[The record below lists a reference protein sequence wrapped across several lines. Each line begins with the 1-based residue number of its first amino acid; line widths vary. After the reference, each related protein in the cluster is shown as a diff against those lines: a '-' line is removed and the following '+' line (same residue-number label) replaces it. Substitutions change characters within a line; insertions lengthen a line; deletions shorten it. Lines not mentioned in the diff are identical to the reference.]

1 MEANQ
6 SPSIKSQQF
15 WTNDQIILSS
25 IIAGPVGGC
34 YLLGRNFN
42 QLGQPGFAK
51 KSYAAGLL
59 LMIVVATI
67 VFFIPEPIMAK
78 IPKSF
83 FPMGYTLII
92 ASIAHVSQK
101 NLIEE
106 KLKEGNKRFS
116 YWWCLLM
123 TIALLIVQVPFII
136 LYTICLATISA

>member
-15 WTNDQIILSS
+15 WTNGQIILSS

-42 QLGQPGFAK
+42 QLGQPSFAK

-59 LMIVVATI
+59 LMIVVATL
-67 VFFIPEPIMAK
+67 VFFIPEPLLAK

-83 FPMGYTLII
+83 FPMGYGLII
-92 ASIAHVSQK
+92 GSIARLGQK

-106 KLKEGNKRFS
+106 KLREGNKRFS
-116 YWWCLLM
+116 YWWCLLLA
-123 TIALLIVQVPFII
+123 IALLIVQIPFIV
-136 LYTICLATISA
+136 LYALFLATI